1 MDLDEKRFRQ
11 REKALMEDL
20 AGKEYLRQRIA
31 PKPGDPHYLCLSDL
45 LIALKQLI
53 PASGKSRVLDFG
65 CGGSPYRTLFRDCTY
80 HRADLI
86 GGRNIDFEYGRDSRL
101 PPAATAYDLVL
112 STQVLEHVQDPLG
125 YLRECNRVL
134 IPGGHLLLTT
144 HGLFED
150 HACPHDF
157 WRWTA
162 FGLQRLV
169 EDAGLEVNELKKLTT
184 GPRGAVYLTE
194 RELHRIR
201 FNNSGW
207 YGHLLS
213 LGIRAVQGLGLAR
226 LHEATD
232 QSFRR
237 NRMVDA
243 SESGHDLYIVIAVL
257 ASRPNR

>member
-1 MDLDEKRFRQ
+1 
-11 REKALMEDL
+11 MEDL
-20 AGKEYLRQRIA
+20 ADKEYIRQRIA

-45 LIALKQLI
+45 FMALERLI
-53 PASGKSRVLDFG
+53 PPEKSRVLDFG
-65 CGGSPYRTLFRDCTY
+65 CGGSPYRRLFGDCTY

-86 GGRNIDFEYGRDSRL
+86 GSRNIDFEYDHDSRL
-101 PPAATAYDLVL
+101 PLGATAYDCVL
-112 STQVLEHVQDPLG
+112 STQVLEHVHDPFA
-125 YLRECNRVL
+125 YLRECKRVL

-157 WRWTA
+157 WRWTG
-162 FGLQRLV
+162 FGLRRLV
-169 EDAGLEVNELKKLTT
+169 EDAGLQVNELKKLTT
-184 GPRGAVYLTE
+184 GPRGALYLSE

-213 LGIRAVQGLGLAR
+213 VGIRAVQQLGSAR
-226 LHEATD
+226 LHEASD
-232 QSFRR
+232 RSFCH

-243 SESGHDLYIVIAVL
+243 NESGHDLYIIIAVL
-257 ASRPNR
+257 ASRPDRGLEG